1 MCLIGFL
8 LPFHNIKCAGGYTFL
23 KSLIS
28 FVNFFGAFSCFLVTS
43 PVSKTFAY
51 LGLVLRR
58 ITPSESACFQ
68 LDFSIIFEK
77 TGFQLEDVNSK
88 WLPICCNSGVPAS
101 LSTCALNLIWSQKNF
116 TFI

>member
-28 FVNFFGAFSCFLVTS
+28 FVNFLGAFSCFLVTS

-68 LDFSIIFEK
+68 LDFSIIFDRKKQVFSWK
-77 TGFQLEDVNSK
+77 TLTV
-88 WLPICCNSGVPAS
+88 SGYRYVAI
-101 LSTCALNLIWSQKNF
+101 LVFLVV
-116 TFI
+116 